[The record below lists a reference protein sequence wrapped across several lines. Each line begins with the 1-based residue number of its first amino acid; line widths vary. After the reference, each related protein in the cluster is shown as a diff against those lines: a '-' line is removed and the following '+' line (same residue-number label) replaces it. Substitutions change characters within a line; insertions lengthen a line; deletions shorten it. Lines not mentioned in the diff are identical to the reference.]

1 MIPIELR
8 VTNFRSFK
16 KTQALRFPEAP
27 GLYFMQ
33 GLNEVEP
40 SLQGNG
46 AGKSTFWEALTWCIF
61 GQTAKGLKAGDVGT
75 WEVGKGTRVEFDFVA
90 PSGEE
95 CTLIRTWKPN
105 SWILQDMH
113 ASGGLREDLDKAE
126 RNAFL
131 GWLGLG
137 LRSWLSAVMMAQGE
151 EMFLDLKPEPKAQLF
166 AEIMELERWSE
177 YAQRASKAAS
187 SLDKEIR
194 GMEQDLAA
202 IRGELEALDRSSFDE
217 DGKAWEARRDK
228 RLQAIEVEHEQTIEY
243 STLKEDLK
251 AAEEAERFARDAL
264 QVAKAD
270 TDKAWEQ
277 VKREEGEVRD
287 VEVQLARAEAKQD
300 EADKHLSAVG
310 DDNYCRACGQEIDQ
324 DTWERH
330 GREARAALEELE
342 KKTKW
347 LRAKLASCRDSA
359 ASSREAYNRI
369 RDKEDSLRR
378 VLNGCEDEAVKLRR
392 DLLAEDRRLDELEE
406 EAEAL
411 RAEVNPFEAMGERN
425 ERRLNHL
432 RIERYEM
439 QDSLDRA
446 RERHSLLT
454 FWSRGFKEV
463 RLQEIG
469 AALTELEIEVNSAV
483 SALGLADWS
492 LRFQVDRETQ
502 KGSIQRGFD
511 AFVQSPHNDR
521 AVPWRAWSGG
531 EAQRLRLAG
540 NMGLADLTRS
550 RTGATIN
557 LEVWDEPTQG
567 LSPSGVQDLL
577 EALAYRARQ
586 ESRQIWIVDHRS
598 YDFGG
603 FAGGAVIVKTKSGS
617 LIRPRV

>member
-1 MIPIELR
+1 MIPVELR

-33 GLNEVEP
+33 GQNEVEP
-40 SLQGNG
+40 NLEGNG
-46 AGKSTFWEALTWCIF
+46 CGKSSLWEALTWCIF
-61 GQTAKGLKAGDVGT
+61 GQTATGLKAGDVGT

-95 CTLIRTWKPN
+95 LTLIRTWKPN
-105 SWILQDMH
+105 SWL
-113 ASGGLREDLDKAE
+113 LRQQGAPDEDLDKAD

-137 LRSWLSAVMMAQGE
+137 LKSWLSAVMMAQGE
-151 EMFLDLKPEPKAQLF
+151 DMFLDLKAEPKAQLF
-166 AEIMELERWSE
+166 AEIMELERWSD
-177 YAQRASKAAS
+177 YAGRASRAAS
-187 SLDKEIR
+187 ALDKEIR

-202 IRGELEALDRSSFDE
+202 IRGELDALERSDFDE

-228 RLQAIEVEHEQTIEY
+228 RLQAIGIEY
-243 STLKEDLK
+243 EQALENSTLKEDLEV
-251 AAEEAERFARDAL
+251 AEEATKLARGAL
-264 QVAKAD
+264 EAAKAD
-270 TDKAWEQ
+270 TDKAWDL
-277 VKREEGEVRD
+277 VKREEGETRE

-310 DDNYCRACGQEIDQ
+310 DDNFCRACGQEIDQ
-324 DTWERH
+324 ETWERH
-330 GREARAALEELE
+330 GREARATLEELE

-347 LRAKLASCRDSA
+347 LRAKLQSSRGA
-359 ASSREAYNRI
+359 AADRREAYERL
-369 RDKEDSLRR
+369 RDKEDNLRR
-378 VLNGCEDEAVKLRR
+378 VLTGCEDEATRLRR
-392 DLLAEDRRLDELEE
+392 DKLAEDKRLDNLEE
-406 EAEAL
+406 EAEVL

-425 ERRLNHL
+425 ARRLNHL
-432 RIERYEM
+432 RIERYEL
-439 QDSLDRA
+439 QDGLDRA
-446 RERHSLLT
+446 RERYSLLS
-454 FWSRGFKEV
+454 FWVRGFKEV

-492 LRFQVDRETQ
+492 LRFQIDRETQ
-502 KGSIQRGFD
+502 KGSIQKGFD

-550 RTGATIN
+550 RTGASIN

-567 LSPSGVQDLL
+567 LSPAGVRDLL
-577 EALAYRARQ
+577 EALAYRAKQ
-586 ESRQIWIVDHRS
+586 ERRVIWVVDHRS

-603 FAGGAVIVKTKSGS
+603 FAGGAVVVKTKSGS

>member
-1 MIPIELR
+1 MIPVELR
-8 VTNFRSFK
+8 ITNFRSFK

-33 GLNEVEP
+33 GQNEVEP
-40 SLQGNG
+40 NLEGNG
-46 AGKSTFWEALTWCIF
+46 CGKSSLWEALTWCIF
-61 GQTAKGLKAGDVGT
+61 GQTATGLKAGDVGT

-95 CTLIRTWKPN
+95 LTLIRTWKPN
-105 SWILQDMH
+105 SWL
-113 ASGGLREDLDKAE
+113 LRQQGAPDEDLDKAD

-137 LRSWLSAVMMAQGE
+137 LKSWLSAVMMAQGE
-151 EMFLDLKPEPKAQLF
+151 DMFLDLKAEPKAQLF
-166 AEIMELERWSE
+166 AEIMELERWSD
-177 YAQRASKAAS
+177 YAGRASRAAS
-187 SLDKEIR
+187 ALDKEIR

-202 IRGELEALDRSSFDE
+202 IRGELDALERSDFDE

-228 RLQAIEVEHEQTIEY
+228 RLQAIGIEY
-243 STLKEDLK
+243 EQALENSTLKEDLEV
-251 AAEEAERFARDAL
+251 AEEATKLARGAL
-264 QVAKAD
+264 EAAKAD
-270 TDKAWEQ
+270 TDKAWDL
-277 VKREEGEVRD
+277 VKREEGETRE

-310 DDNYCRACGQEIDQ
+310 DDNFCRACGQEIDQ
-324 DTWERH
+324 ETWERH
-330 GREARAALEELE
+330 GREARATLEELE

-347 LRAKLASCRDSA
+347 LRAKLQSSRGA
-359 ASSREAYNRI
+359 AADRREAYERL
-369 RDKEDSLRR
+369 RDKEDNLRR
-378 VLNGCEDEAVKLRR
+378 VLTGCEDEATRLRR
-392 DLLAEDRRLDELEE
+392 DKLAEDKRLDNLEE

-411 RAEVNPFEAMGERN
+411 RAEVNPFDAMGERN

-432 RIERYEM
+432 RIERYEL
-439 QDSLDRA
+439 QDGLDRA
-446 RERHSLLT
+446 RERHSLLS
-454 FWSRGFKEV
+454 FWVRGFKEV

-492 LRFQVDRETQ
+492 LRFQIDRETQ
-502 KGSIQRGFD
+502 KGSIQKGFD

-550 RTGATIN
+550 RTGASIN

-567 LSPSGVQDLL
+567 LSPAGVRDLL
-577 EALAYRARQ
+577 EALAYRAKQ
-586 ESRQIWIVDHRS
+586 ERRVIWVVDHRS

-603 FAGGAVIVKTKSGS
+603 FAGGAVVVKTKSGS

>member
-1 MIPIELR
+1 MIPVELR
-8 VTNFRSFK
+8 ITNFRSFK

-33 GLNEVEP
+33 GQNEVEP
-40 SLQGNG
+40 NLEGNG
-46 AGKSTFWEALTWCIF
+46 CGKSSLWEALTWCIF
-61 GQTAKGLKAGDVGT
+61 GQTATGLKAGDVGT

-95 CTLIRTWKPN
+95 LTLIRTWKPN
-105 SWILQDMH
+105 SWL
-113 ASGGLREDLDKAE
+113 LRQQGAPDEDLDKAD

-137 LRSWLSAVMMAQGE
+137 LKSWLSAVMMAQGE
-151 EMFLDLKPEPKAQLF
+151 DMFLDLKAEPKAQLF
-166 AEIMELERWSE
+166 AEIMELERWTDH
-177 YAQRASKAAS
+177 AGRASRAAS
-187 SLDKEIR
+187 ALDKEIR

-202 IRGELEALDRSSFDE
+202 IRGELDALERSDFDE
-217 DGKAWEARRDK
+217 DGKAWEERRQK
-228 RLQAIEVEHEQTIEY
+228 RLNAIEFEYEQTLEH
-243 STLKEDLK
+243 STLKEELEAAEQTTTKLRERLK
-251 AAEEAERFARDAL
+251 AA
-264 QVAKAD
+264 KAATD
-270 TDKAWEQ
+270 TAWER
-277 VKREEGEVRD
+277 VKREEAADRD
-287 VEVQLARAEAKQD
+287 LTIKLARAEVQCD
-300 EADKHLSAVG
+300 EADKHLTAVG
-310 DDNYCRACGQEIDQ
+310 DDNFCRACGQEIDQ

-330 GREARAALEELE
+330 GREARAALDGLEETARL
-342 KKTKW
+342 
-347 LRAKLASCRDSA
+347 LRVKLKSCRDDA
-359 ASSREAYNRI
+359 ASARQDYDRI
-369 RDKEDSLRR
+369 RDEEDKARR
-378 VLNGCEDEAVKLRR
+378 VLTEWEDHATRLRR
-392 DLLAEDRRLDELEE
+392 DKLTEDKRLDNLEE

-411 RAEVNPFEAMGERN
+411 RAEVNPFDAMGERN

-432 RIERYEM
+432 RIEHYEL
-439 QDSLDRA
+439 QDGLDRA
-446 RERHSLLT
+446 RERHSLLS
-454 FWSRGFKEV
+454 FWVRGFKEV

-550 RTGATIN
+550 RTGASIN

-567 LSPSGVQDLL
+567 LSPAGVRDLL
-577 EALAYRARQ
+577 EALAYRAKQ
-586 ESRQIWIVDHRS
+586 ERRVIWVVDHRS

-603 FAGGAVIVKTKSGS
+603 FAGGAVVVKTKSGS

>member
-1 MIPIELR
+1 MIPVELR

-33 GLNEVEP
+33 GQNEVEP
-40 SLQGNG
+40 NLEGNG
-46 AGKSTFWEALTWCIF
+46 CGKSSLWEALTWCIF
-61 GQTAKGLKAGDVGT
+61 GQTATGLKAGDVGT

-95 CTLIRTWKPN
+95 LTLIRTWKPN
-105 SWILQDMH
+105 SWL
-113 ASGGLREDLDKAE
+113 LRQQGAPDEDLDKAD

-137 LRSWLSAVMMAQGE
+137 LKSWLSAVMMAQGE
-151 EMFLDLKPEPKAQLF
+151 DMFLDLKAEPKAQLF
-166 AEIMELERWSE
+166 AEIMELERWSD
-177 YAQRASKAAS
+177 YAGRASRAAS
-187 SLDKEIR
+187 ALDKEIR

-202 IRGELEALDRSSFDE
+202 IRGELDALERSDFDE

-228 RLQAIEVEHEQTIEY
+228 RLQAIGIEY
-243 STLKEDLK
+243 EQALENSTLKEDLEV
-251 AAEEAERFARDAL
+251 AEEATKLARGAL
-264 QVAKAD
+264 EAAKAD
-270 TDKAWEQ
+270 TDKAWDL
-277 VKREEGEVRD
+277 VKREEGETRE

-310 DDNYCRACGQEIDQ
+310 DDNFCRACGQEIDQ
-324 DTWERH
+324 ETWERH
-330 GREARAALEELE
+330 GREARATLEELE

-347 LRAKLASCRDSA
+347 LRAKLQSSRGA
-359 ASSREAYNRI
+359 AADRREAYERL
-369 RDKEDSLRR
+369 RDKEDNLRR
-378 VLNGCEDEAVKLRR
+378 VLTGCEDEATRLRR
-392 DLLAEDRRLDELEE
+392 DKLAEDKRLDNLEE

-411 RAEVNPFEAMGERN
+411 RAEVNPFDAMGERN

-432 RIERYEM
+432 RIERYEL
-439 QDSLDRA
+439 QDGLDRA
-446 RERHSLLT
+446 RERHSLLS
-454 FWSRGFKEV
+454 FWVRGFKEV

-492 LRFQVDRETQ
+492 LRFQIDRETQ
-502 KGSIQRGFD
+502 KGSIQKGFD

-550 RTGATIN
+550 RTGASIN

-567 LSPSGVQDLL
+567 LSPAGVRDLL
-577 EALAYRARQ
+577 EALAYRAKQ
-586 ESRQIWIVDHRS
+586 ERRVIWVVDHRS

-603 FAGGAVIVKTKSGS
+603 FAGGAVVVKTKSGS

>member
-1 MIPIELR
+1 MIPVELR
-8 VTNFRSFK
+8 ITNFRSFK

-33 GLNEVEP
+33 GQNEVEP
-40 SLQGNG
+40 NLEGNG
-46 AGKSTFWEALTWCIF
+46 CGKSSLWEALTWCIF
-61 GQTAKGLKAGDVGT
+61 GQTATGLKAGDVGT

-95 CTLIRTWKPN
+95 LTLIRTWKPN
-105 SWILQDMH
+105 SWL
-113 ASGGLREDLDKAE
+113 LRQQGAPDEDLDKAD

-137 LRSWLSAVMMAQGE
+137 LKSWLSAVMMAQGE
-151 EMFLDLKPEPKAQLF
+151 DMFLDLKAEPKAQLF
-166 AEIMELERWSE
+166 AEIMELERWTDH
-177 YAQRASKAAS
+177 AGRASRAAS
-187 SLDKEIR
+187 ALDKEIR

-202 IRGELEALDRSSFDE
+202 IRGELDALERSDFDE

-228 RLQAIEVEHEQTIEY
+228 RLQAIGIEY
-243 STLKEDLK
+243 EQALENSTLKEDLEV
-251 AAEEAERFARDAL
+251 AEEATKLARGAL
-264 QVAKAD
+264 EAAKAD
-270 TDKAWEQ
+270 TDKAWDL
-277 VKREEGEVRD
+277 VKREEGETRE

-310 DDNYCRACGQEIDQ
+310 DDNFCRACGQEIDQ
-324 DTWERH
+324 ETWERH
-330 GREARAALEELE
+330 GREARATLEELE

-347 LRAKLASCRDSA
+347 LRAKLQSSRGA
-359 ASSREAYNRI
+359 AADRREAYERL
-369 RDKEDSLRR
+369 RDKEDNLRR
-378 VLNGCEDEAVKLRR
+378 VLTGCEDEATRLRR
-392 DLLAEDRRLDELEE
+392 DKLAEDKRLDNLEE
-406 EAEAL
+406 EAEVL

-425 ERRLNHL
+425 ARRLNHL
-432 RIERYEM
+432 RIERYEL
-439 QDSLDRA
+439 QDGLDRA
-446 RERHSLLT
+446 RERYSLLS
-454 FWSRGFKEV
+454 FWVRGFKEV

-492 LRFQVDRETQ
+492 LRFQIDRETQ
-502 KGSIQRGFD
+502 KGSIQKGFD

-550 RTGATIN
+550 RTGASIN

-567 LSPSGVQDLL
+567 LSPAGVRDLL
-577 EALAYRARQ
+577 EALAYRAKQ
-586 ESRQIWIVDHRS
+586 ERRVIWVVDHRS

-603 FAGGAVIVKTKSGS
+603 FAGGAVVVKTKSGS